1 MITIAFLHTSNVHI
15 ERFENL
21 VKKFDKNIQT
31 KHYVNEKLLNYALKN
46 SQLDS
51 EGFKKE
57 LQNIK
62 KINPNLIICTC
73 STYGEE
79 CDNSNDIKRIDFPI
93 TNYLVSKY
101 KKIALVYTASSTER
115 VSSNL
120 IQRIANDKNK
130 EIEIL
135 ICDCSESWIH
145 FENNNFEKYEKT
157 IASKIKKVATKA
169 DVVFLAQASMEGVK
183 KHLLNLGIE
192 IFSSPEFGIKNYLNK

>member
-1 MITIAFLHTSNVHI
+1 MTTIAFLHTSDVHV

-31 KHYVNEKLLNYALKN
+31 KHYVNENLLNYALKN

-57 LQNIK
+57 LQNIRK
-62 KINPNLIICTC
+62 TNPNLIICTC

-93 TNYLVSKY
+93 ANYLVSKH

-115 VSSNL
+115 VSSYL
-120 IQRIANDKNK
+120 IQRIANKQNK

-135 ICDCSESWIH
+135 TCDCSESWVH
-145 FENNNFEKYEKT
+145 FKNNDFEKYEKT
-157 IASKIKKVATKA
+157 IASKIKKIATEA
-169 DVVFLAQASMEGVK
+169 DVIFLAQASMEGVK
-183 KHLLNLGIE
+183 KHLPNLGIE
-192 IFSSPEFGIKNYLNK
+192 VFSSPEFGIKNYLNK